1 MFGLR
6 CRSSAKKL
14 EWQVVQMEAKQLQII
29 NEVTKVENLAD
40 LFARKD
46 DTSSSTNTSDMEIRR
61 SPINPTNIKVVGV
74 GGGGGNAVNRMI
86 KAGLSGVEFW
96 LMNTDLQVLEQ
107 GRTQNKIQLGAKS
120 TAGLGAGGDPSVGE
134 KAAEEAQQE
143 ITQALEGAD
152 MVFITA
158 GMGGGTGT
166 GAAPVVAKIAKE
178 LGILTI
184 GVVTKP
190 FSWEGKKRQ
199 NQAVQGLEKLRE
211 AVDAVI
217 VVPNDKLLQVV
228 DRQVSL
234 TDSFIIVDEVLLRGV
249 QGISDIITV
258 PGLINVD
265 FADVKNVM
273 QASGSALMGIGR
285 GQGEGRAVKAAE
297 IAINSQLLE
306 TSINGASGVIVNITG
321 GPDMTL
327 HEITDAAN
335 IIHNAVLDDATV
347 IVGTAVNENIQGE
360 IQVTVIATGFELKNQ
375 MPEEK
380 TEVKQL
386 RPEDFF
392 SNTALTSSST
402 TNNNSMFTSSSM
414 GSLSS
419 NPTPV
424 RRAESSSFYNIEIP
438 DFLKK

>member
-1 MFGLR
+1 MENFV
-6 CRSSAKKL
+6 SDIFAKK
-14 EWQVVQMEAKQLQII
+14 EE
-29 NEVTKVENLAD
+29 T
-40 LFARKD
+40 
-46 DTSSSTNTSDMEIRR
+46 TNTTISR
-61 SPINPTNIKVVGV
+61 SPINPTNIKVVGI

-96 LMNTDLQVLEQ
+96 LMNTDLQVLEYGQ
-107 GRTQNKIQLGAKS
+107 TKNKIQLGVSS
-120 TAGLGAGGDPSVGE
+120 TNGLGAGGDPSVGE
-134 KAAEEAQQE
+134 KAAEEAQQD
-143 ITQALEGAD
+143 ITNALEGAD

-184 GVVTKP
+184 AVVTKP

-217 VVPNDKLLQVV
+217 VIPNDKLLQVV

-234 TDSFIIVDEVLLRGV
+234 TESFIIVDEVLLRGV

-258 PGLINVD
+258 PGIINVD

-327 HEITDAAN
+327 HEIDDAAK
-335 IIHNAVLDDATV
+335 IIHDAVLEDAT
-347 IVGTAVNENIQGE
+347 IIIGTAMNENIQGE
-360 IQVTVIATGFELKNQ
+360 IQVTVIATGFELKNTLPQ
-375 MPEEK
+375 EK
-380 TEVKQL
+380 TEVRQL
-386 RPEDFF
+386 NAADFF
-392 SNTALTSSST
+392 ANSGSYNQPRRTSIPEVSPS
-402 TNNNSMFTSSSM
+402 FT
-414 GSLSS
+414 
-419 NPTPV
+419 
-424 RRAESSSFYNIEIP
+424 NIEIP